1 MQTVKELESTN
12 AVKNSMKS
20 IPAALDYLALVVV
33 QDALEDAER
42 YPENPVHALLLG
54 SPLFTRFSCL
64 CMTLPQCRAQRVKIA
79 ACAKRA
85 RSLKLCGL
93 EAWT

>member
-1 MQTVKELESTN
+1 MQTVKELESTI

-20 IPAALDYLALVVV
+20 VPAALDYLALVVV

-54 SPLFTRFSCL
+54 SPLFRCFFAVQGTEIRTAL
-64 CMTLPQCRAQRVKIA
+64 CQESK
-79 ACAKRA
+79 K
-85 RSLKLCGL
+85 L
-93 EAWT
+93 EAMWP